1 MEDTSGFYKNDN
13 GELLYGKNYVLS
25 GSYNLYREEKQNYQ
39 YPVSGWYWFNS
50 EDEARMFFNIPIP
63 TSFDGFTLPP
73 PPPGFQFYQSKF
85 DLPPE

>member
-1 MEDTSGFYKNDN
+1 
-13 GELLYGKNYVLS
+13 
-25 GSYNLYREEKQNYQ
+25 
-39 YPVSGWYWFNS
+39 VSGWYWFNS

-63 TSFDGFTLPP
+63 IIFDGFTLPA